1 MNTRSTTTTTTLCV
15 LSIIGVIV
23 VGYLIVKKRRD
34 HFNQQ
39 HPILN
44 QIRENFAKLN
54 PKYAQIPMKVGK
66 SSYTEDKK
74 SITMC
79 IQDPET
85 KRIYDMNTLMYVA
98 LHELAH
104 MISKTVSEE
113 EHNEE
118 FRQNFAKLLNQASEI
133 GIYNPNIPIPPT
145 YCGIHKNN

>member
-1 MNTRSTTTTTTLCV
+1 
-15 LSIIGVIV
+15 
-23 VGYLIVKKRRD
+23 
-34 HFNQQ
+34 
-39 HPILN
+39 
-44 QIRENFAKLN
+44 
-54 PKYAQIPMKVGK
+54 MKVGK

>member
-1 MNTRSTTTTTTLCV
+1 MNTRSTTTATTLCV

-23 VGYLIVKKRRD
+23 IGYLIVKKRRD

-54 PKYAQIPMKVGK
+54 PRYAQIPMKVGN

-79 IQDPET
+79 IQDPE
-85 KRIYDMNTLMYVA
+85 
-98 LHELAH
+98 AH
-104 MISKTVSEE
+104 MISKSVSEE